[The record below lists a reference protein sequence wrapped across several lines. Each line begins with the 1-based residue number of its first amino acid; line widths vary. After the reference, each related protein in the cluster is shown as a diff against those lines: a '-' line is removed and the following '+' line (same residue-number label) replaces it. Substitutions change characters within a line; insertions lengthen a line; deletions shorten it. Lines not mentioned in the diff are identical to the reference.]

1 MAMQRL
7 FRLWRL
13 GGQDLRLLLAI
24 LRRQDRPRWL
34 APALLLLVFFA
45 LEPLN
50 FALPVLG
57 VIDDFVLLPLLL
69 RALAISASHAMAA
82 KRDDR
87 VVSVQ

>member
-1 MAMQRL
+1 MRRL

-13 GGQDLRLLLAI
+13 GAQDLRLLLAM

-69 RALAISASHAMAA
+69 RALAISAGHAMEA